1 MIRLLVVDD
10 QAIVRE
16 GLISMLS
23 PEPDMTVIGEA
34 RDGDEALERAIAL
47 TPDIVLMDVRMP
59 HTDGLSALFEIKR
72 ALPACAVIMV
82 TLYDDPAYLMRAV
95 ANGAAGYVL
104 KDSSRAELLRAVRT
118 TAEGGAIIDST
129 MLPSLLNHVSD
140 MLASGH
146 VARDPS
152 PPTQPLTPRESEV
165 LVLVAEG
172 LTNTEIG
179 ERLVISPTT
188 VKSHVQSILHKL
200 DVSDRTQAAVLAVR
214 RGLI

>member
-1 MIRLLVVDD
+1 MIRVLVVDD

-23 PEPDMTVIGEA
+23 PEPDITVVGQA
-34 RDGDEALERAIAL
+34 QDGDEALERAIAL

-59 HTDGLSALFEIKR
+59 HTDGLTALFEIKR
-72 ALPACAVIMV
+72 SLPACAVIMV
-82 TLYDDPAYLMRAV
+82 TLYDDPSYLMRAV

-104 KDSSRAELLRAVRT
+104 KDSSRGELLRAVRT

-129 MLPSLLNHVSD
+129 MLPSLLNQVSD

-146 VARDPS
+146 ICRDPS
-152 PPTQPLTPRESEV
+152 PTTQPLTPRESEV
-165 LVLVAEG
+165 LALVAEG
-172 LTNTEIG
+172 LTNTMIG

-188 VKSHVQSILHKL
+188 VKSHVQSILHKM

-214 RGLI
+214 RGLV

>member
-1 MIRLLVVDD
+1 MIRVLVVDD

-16 GLISMLS
+16 GLVSMLV
-23 PEPDMTVIGEA
+23 PEPDISVIGEA
-34 RDGDEALERAIAL
+34 QDGDEALQRAIAL

-59 HTDGLSALFEIKR
+59 HTDGLTALFEIKR

-104 KDSSRAELLRAVRT
+104 KDSSRVELLRAVRT

-129 MLPSLLNHVSD
+129 MLPSLLNQVSD
-140 MLASGH
+140 MLAGGH
-146 VARDPS
+146 LDRDPA

-165 LVLVAEG
+165 LALVAEG
-172 LTNTEIG
+172 LTNIQIG

-188 VKSHVQSILHKL
+188 VKSHVQSILHKM